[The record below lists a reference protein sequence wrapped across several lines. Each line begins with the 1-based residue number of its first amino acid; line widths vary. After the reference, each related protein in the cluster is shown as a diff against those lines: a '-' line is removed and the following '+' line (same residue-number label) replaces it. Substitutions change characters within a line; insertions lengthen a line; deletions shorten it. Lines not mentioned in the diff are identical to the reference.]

1 MDSIKEQIFQLE
13 NDLIKSEVRKSAE
26 KINEILSNDFVE
38 FSSSGSEYHYKFGD
52 VFQDEEDER
61 TLDWEILNFKVKKV
75 AENCILA
82 TYRVI
87 KHDELDEKKRYS
99 LRSSLWTEE
108 DGKWKM
114 SFHQGTLLTGKE
126 ESGIFKL
133 K

>member
-1 MDSIKEQIFQLE
+1 MDSIKKQIFQLE

-38 FSSSGSEYHYKFGD
+38 FSSSGSEYHYKCGD

-87 KHDELDEKKRYS
+87 KHDELDERKRYS

-108 DGKWKM
+108 NGKWKM
-114 SFHQGTLLTGKE
+114 SFHQGTLLAGKE
-126 ESGIFKL
+126 GRSIF
-133 K
+133 